1 MSTYVIIPRSQAECN
16 QLRSILHSAGR
27 VPSFK
32 WQDPIRVGKVVVCFG
47 EYFADFHTNVGKATV
62 DELIGAVYLQVNE
75 LHSKLKPM

>member
-32 WQDPIRVGKVVVCFG
+32 WQDPIRVGKSVICFG
-47 EYFADFHTNVGKATV
+47 EYFKDFHTDVGKDTI
-62 DELIGAVYLQVNE
+62 DTLLGAVYLQVNQLRSRLE
-75 LHSKLKPM
+75 PM

>member
-1 MSTYVIIPRSQAECN
+1 MSTYVIIPRSEVECN

-32 WQDPIRVGKVVVCFG
+32 WQDPIRVGEVVVCFG
-47 EYFADFHTNVGKATV
+47 EHVAYFYSNVGKVNV
-62 DELIGAVYLQVNE
+62 DELIGAMYLQVNQ